1 MSIFVKCT
9 EWKGESKV
17 KGYTDCWEV
26 HGFNFGVGRAV
37 AAARGTST
45 RQGSVASVSE
55 ITVSK
60 QSDAV
65 SVKLFEEALK
75 GKLDRKVEIHF
86 LRTGEDEPKPYV
98 ILKLEGCGISG
109 FSISSGGDRP
119 TESVTLN
126 FDKVEFGYD
135 PIGDGLTG
143 KYSGFT
149 WDLAA
154 AAKA

>member
-9 EWKGESKV
+9 DWKGESKM
-17 KGYTDCWEV
+17 KGYEDCWEV
-26 HGFNFGVGRAV
+26 NSFNFGVGRAV
-37 AAARGTST
+37 QAARGTST

-55 ITVSK
+55 ITVTK
-60 QSDAV
+60 ASDAV

-86 LRTGEDEPKPYV
+86 LRTGEDAPKPYV

-109 FSISSGGDRP
+109 FSVSSGGDRP
-119 TESVTLN
+119 VESVTLN

-135 PIGDGLTG
+135 PIGDGLSG
-143 KYSGFT
+143 KYSGFI